1 MSLPTSWE
9 ELVSAIDPPRG
20 SLANLAL
27 AKAPDWGLRVPE
39 FARLATPATNPSRTT
54 TALGVTLSEPGYF
67 LGVWEGKVVVF
78 HHMRETLELNAGGG
92 HYSALVGDVRLLGS
106 YRAEP
111 RLCRP
116 TNVTSRTSFTGLF
129 TTEAVP
135 IKPWDGIMTEL
146 SADENLE
153 RAGP

>member
-20 SLANLAL
+20 SLASLAL
-27 AKAPDWGLRVPE
+27 AKAPDWSVPIPE
-39 FARLATPATNPSRTT
+39 FARLVTPATNPSRTT
-54 TALGVTLSEPGYF
+54 IALGLTLSEPGYF

-111 RLCRP
+111 RLEPNRAP
-116 TNVTSRTSFTGLF
+116 GKTSGTISR
-129 TTEAVP
+129 
-135 IKPWDGIMTEL
+135 GIL
-146 SADENLE
+146 LVKHQVGKQSI
-153 RAGP
+153 